1 MRLNQSEKFEVIQLV
16 EKSEQGVNA
25 TLKELGIHKSTFY
38 EWYNAYLEKGYDGLA
53 SKPCVRKQYWN
64 QIPETEKRG
73 IVELALEYPE
83 RSPREVSCLFTD
95 IHKRF
100 VSESSVY
107 RILKEKGLISP
118 PAYDL
123 IRASNEFKD
132 KTVRVNEMWQ
142 TDFTYFKIPG
152 WGWYFLSTVLDDY
165 SRFIIH
171 WQLCKN
177 MKAEDVENTIDAAL
191 LKANLGQGQKPKLLS
206 DNGSCYIANDF
217 KTYLESQDIKHVRGR
232 ANHPQTQGK
241 IERYHRSMK
250 NVIKLDVYY
259 SPMELEAAL
268 KRFVHYYNY
277 ERYHESL
284 KNVTP
289 ADMYYGKAARTL
301 ERRRKIK
308 LKTLKERKQNYYRG
322 LTLSKIILAGRASK
336 PTAVAGNNFTIAVQN
351 QKN

>member
-1 MRLNQSEKFEVIQLV
+1 M
-16 EKSEQGVNA
+16 
-25 TLKELGIHKSTFY
+25 
-38 EWYNAYLEKGYDGLA
+38 
-53 SKPCVRKQYWN
+53 
-64 QIPETEKRG
+64 
-73 IVELALEYPE
+73 
-83 RSPREVSCLFTD
+83 
-95 IHKRF
+95 
-100 VSESSVY
+100 
-107 RILKEKGLISP
+107 
-118 PAYDL
+118 
-123 IRASNEFKD
+123 
-132 KTVRVNEMWQ
+132 
-142 TDFTYFKIPG
+142 
-152 WGWYFLSTVLDDY
+152 
-165 SRFIIH
+165 
-171 WQLCKN
+171 
-177 MKAEDVENTIDAAL
+177 
-191 LKANLGQGQKPKLLS
+191 
-206 DNGSCYIANDF
+206 
-217 KTYLESQDIKHVRGR
+217 ESQDIKHVRGR

-301 ERRRKIK
+301 EKRRKIK

-351 QKN
+351 QKK